1 LQSCRDIGLHR
12 YKKKPFKEFIKSGL
26 RDDDLSF
33 FKKWLAVCRHTRKV
47 NCLESFGHMYMHMSK
62 TIKPKTVQ
70 AEIILGT
77 YEILKQ
83 FERLT
88 IENGRKEKK
97 RLSSKKQNKG
107 NSR

>member
-1 LQSCRDIGLHR
+1 
-12 YKKKPFKEFIKSGL
+12 
-26 RDDDLSF
+26 
-33 FKKWLAVCRHTRKV
+33 
-47 NCLESFGHMYMHMSK
+47 MSK

-88 IENGRKEKK
+88 VENEIKEKK
-97 RLSSKKQNKG
+97 RYKKEKRKNE

>member
-1 LQSCRDIGLHR
+1 
-12 YKKKPFKEFIKSGL
+12 
-26 RDDDLSF
+26 
-33 FKKWLAVCRHTRKV
+33 
-47 NCLESFGHMYMHMSK
+47 MSK

-97 RLSSKKQNKG
+97 RLSSKNQNKG